1 MVVKNLCKIIKFKKE
16 KKIILKNINLSC
28 PDKGLILL
36 HGNSGCGKTT
46 LLNILEGL
54 DENYTGDVQIL
65 GKNLKKI
72 NKTKYLRDK
81 ISIIFQDCNLI
92 NGYTVLELLKIRFG
106 SKKIKFDPLLIETKL
121 SQFKIN
127 NILNKKVETL
137 SGGEKQILAL
147 TMVQF
152 ENSKI
157 VFCDEPTGSIDIKNE
172 LIAVRLLKQISINKL
187 VFVVSHNFEL
197 FSKFADKVFFMNE
210 GEINEQ

>member
-16 KKIILKNINLSC
+16 KRIINLSC

-72 NKTKYLRDK
+72 NKTKYLRDE
-81 ISIIFQDCNLI
+81 ISIIFQDCNLM

-106 SKKIKFDPLLIETKL
+106 SITY
-121 SQFKIN
+121 
-127 NILNKKVETL
+127 
-137 SGGEKQILAL
+137 
-147 TMVQF
+147 
-152 ENSKI
+152 
-157 VFCDEPTGSIDIKNE
+157 
-172 LIAVRLLKQISINKL
+172 
-187 VFVVSHNFEL
+187 
-197 FSKFADKVFFMNE
+197 
-210 GEINEQ
+210 